1 MTLYVEFLFDCICFK
16 DIDHFIQRSQL
27 VESAVQ
33 LSIDMFV
40 LISKR
45 FTYLLSNY
53 YEKNPQEFLADET
66 EPEEKK
72 TWRQLFPSIKIF
84 IDWML
89 CNSKLWQPLPD
100 QLPPDLGPNLNRWQI
115 IADMLNLVYDILN
128 SSTQW
133 TNKCD
138 IISGKIKLEE
148 DLELV
153 GFVPLLSL
161 PCEFDPKV
169 DQTLDLSFLT
179 EFKIMQVRDKK
190 RMEKLCLF
198 ADYLC
203 GLEQPYLKY
212 DVTKKCYLPI
222 LKPVCINKQIKTIL
236 ASNRTTSIC
245 SNNSSTS
252 SFKSNDIDLMSNNL
266 DDLNLADSDYDQE
279 EEYGSEENSTDF
291 NQLRQRHRVLKAKI
305 TEQEKQ
311 NQNVLDT
318 SLQRRIELEI
328 RPKFVVP
335 DTNCFID
342 HLDLIEKILT
352 SNYYILIVPLLVI
365 NELEKLSKS
374 ISNCN
379 DDSLEHAQYVQRSAK
394 KSIQFLNDK
403 FDKRD
408 RNIKAITSQGSILE
422 TIQFRSEE
430 LKAKGTN
437 DELILGCCL
446 HFVHDNARDFNK
458 TDRIHL
464 YREVVLLTEDRH
476 LRMKSHTRNLPCK
489 TIYHFCRWSNLL
501 VEKNRRNSQSN
512 NTMFSSTVPAM
523 RTLKKIIPNRKN
535 SRYE

>member
-1 MTLYVEFLFDCICFK
+1 M
-16 DIDHFIQRSQL
+16 
-27 VESAVQ
+27 
-33 LSIDMFV
+33 
-40 LISKR
+40 
-45 FTYLLSNY
+45 
-53 YEKNPQEFLADET
+53 
-66 EPEEKK
+66 
-72 TWRQLFPSIKIF
+72 
-84 IDWML
+84 
-89 CNSKLWQPLPD
+89 
-100 QLPPDLGPNLNRWQI
+100 NRWKI
-115 IADMLNLVYDILN
+115 IADMANLVYNLLN
-128 SSTQW
+128 STQW

-153 GFVPLLSL
+153 GFVPLFSL

-169 DQTLDLSFLT
+169 DPTLDLSFLT
-179 EFKIMQVRDKK
+179 EFQIMQIRDKK
-190 RMEKLCLF
+190 RMEKLGLF

-203 GLEQPYLKY
+203 GLEQPYLRY
-212 DVTKKCYLPI
+212 DVTRKLYCPV
-222 LKPVCINKQIKTIL
+222 LKPAQTKQVRL
-236 ASNRTTSIC
+236 VMAANRTISIC

-252 SFKSNDIDLMSNNL
+252 SFKSNEIDLLSNNI
-266 DDLNLADSDYDQE
+266 DDLNMFNSDDDDQE
-279 EEYGSEENSTDF
+279 ADDYGSEENSSDF
-291 NQLRQRHRVLKAKI
+291 NQLRERHRILKAKI

-311 NQNVLDT
+311 TQNVLD
-318 SLQRRIELEI
+318 SMQRRIELEI

-342 HLDLIEKILT
+342 HLDLVEKILI

-365 NELEKLSKS
+365 NELDKLSKS
-374 ISNCN
+374 ISNYN

-394 KSIQFLNDK
+394 KAIQFLNDK

-489 TIYHFCRWSNLL
+489 NIIHFCRWSNLL
-501 VEKNRRNSQSN
+501 DNEKNRNNQRNCAIAAAAMPMVKQS
-512 NTMFSSTVPAM
+512 
-523 RTLKKIIPNRKN
+523 KKFIPNKNN